1 MRRCTYCFRFHPGSP
16 TYCSHCGRTFNVKIC
31 SRGHVNHRDVQ
42 FCSQCGSAEFS
53 TPAPRA
59 TWLFHLSGFVLYLF
73 AALTLTVVGV
83 VGVLALLDAIN
94 TAAVIV
100 PLTKLALMLAFL
112 YWTTT
117 LLPGPVRKAASK
129 LGKAVGKHG
138 RSGSKR
144 NH

>member
-16 TYCSHCGRTFNVKIC
+16 TYCSRCGRTFNVKIC

-59 TWLFHLSGFVLYLF
+59 TLLFHLSGFVLYVF
-73 AALTLTVVGV
+73 AAFTAIAVATICL
-83 VGVLALLDAIN
+83 LALLNAIN
-94 TAAVIV
+94 TEALLV
-100 PLTKLALMLAFL
+100 PLTRLLLMLVFL

-117 LLPGPVRKAASK
+117 LLP
-129 LGKAVGKHG
+129 
-138 RSGSKR
+138 
-144 NH
+144 